1 MKKRLVA
8 FLVALALVL
17 PVLPLTTAAKADELP
32 YGLPELEITS
42 DTVTYLTWDSAKNMQ
57 KDPANLLMQE
67 IYGCKLKVVRTTY
80 AELPGKAVNLRLAGN
95 TPDLIKFR
103 NQEFPGLI
111 NNDVV
116 MDVTEYL
123 DFSDPLYADLKGA
136 ADAYAYQGR
145 YYAFPS
151 GELYNNNYLYYWTSY
166 FEDQGLDTPMDLYE
180 EGEWTFSA
188 MREMMKDLTIDEDR
202 DGIIDIYGLVLHPI
216 YSFSICGEDFVTY
229 DPETGLYANNLR
241 SPALA
246 EYFDFLYNTSTA
258 GDDTRL
264 MSQEDISCFAA
275 KNAVMMLG
283 ERWVMSEYY
292 DDILEGRVGVAP
304 APRMDSTDVHYA
316 QGRVDQYW
324 IGKNCSNL
332 NGALAYLACQR
343 AIALNPDLARELAE
357 RAGEEY
363 NEWPEEYKE
372 FRKELMNDPERF
384 TLLLPRYAGVGTWG
398 DDTFGFWDLSSK
410 ITQFEL
416 PWQTVM
422 EEHYP
427 LLQESIN
434 QANGAYNPQ

>member
-1 MKKRLVA
+1 MKKRFVA

-17 PVLPLTTAAKADELP
+17 PVLPLAAARADELP

-42 DTVTYLTWDSAKNMQ
+42 DVVTYLSWDSQKNMD
-57 KDPANLLMQE
+57 KDAANLLMQE
-67 IYGCKLKVVRTTY
+67 VYGCKLKVVRTTY
-80 AELPGKAVNLRLAGN
+80 AELPSKAVNLRLTN
-95 TPDLIKFR
+95 KTPDLIKFR

-123 DFSDPLYADLKGA
+123 DFSDPLYADLKAA
-136 ADAYAYQGR
+136 ADAYTYQGK

-151 GELYNNNYLYYWTSY
+151 GELYNNNYIYYWTSY

-188 MREMMKDLTIDEDR
+188 MQEMMKDLTIDEDR

-283 ERWVMSEYY
+283 ERWVMAEYY

-304 APRMDSTDVHYA
+304 APKMDSTDVHYA

-324 IGKNCSNL
+324 IGKDAQNL
-332 NGALAYLACQR
+332 NGALAYMACSRVVAQ
-343 AIALNPDLARELAE
+343 NPELAKELTE
-357 RAGEEY
+357 RSGNTY
-363 NEWPEEYKE
+363 IEWPDEIKAL
-372 FRKELMNDPERF
+372 RKHMNDPEYF